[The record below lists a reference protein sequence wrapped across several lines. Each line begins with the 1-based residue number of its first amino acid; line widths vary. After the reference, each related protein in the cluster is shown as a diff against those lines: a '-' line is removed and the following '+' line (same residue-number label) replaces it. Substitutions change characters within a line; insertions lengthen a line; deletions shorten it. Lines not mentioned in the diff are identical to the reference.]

1 MAILL
6 LTRPAAASARTR
18 AEVQRLR
25 PGQRVVV
32 SPVIEIVPVDPGPLP
47 VPGELI
53 LTSENGAEAARR
65 LGLPQGLRA
74 WCVGAQTAEAARM
87 AGFDAVSAEGDAEAL
102 LRLVLA
108 GEDRGP
114 LLHLRGEHARGD
126 IAPRLRAAG
135 RYARDAVA
143 YRQDEWTLNVEAQT
157 VLAGR
162 EAVVLPLYSP
172 RSAAI
177 LAGQGPFAAPLRV
190 IAISRPTLKAAVT
203 LGAAEAR
210 IIGNPD
216 GREMLSAIAESLS
229 D

>member
-25 PGQRVVV
+25 LGQRVVV
-32 SPVIEIVPVDPGPLP
+32 SPVIEIVPVAFASGT
-47 VPGELI
+47 VPAGLI
-53 LTSENGAEAARR
+53 LTSENGAEAAGR
-65 LGLPQGLRA
+65 LGLPKGLRA

-102 LRLVLA
+102 LRLILA

-135 RYARDAVA
+135 RDARDAVA
-143 YRQDEWTLNVEAQT
+143 YRQDERTLNAEAQA

-177 LAGQGPFAAPLRV
+177 LAAQGPFVAPLRV
-190 IAISRPTLKAAVT
+190 IAISRPTLKAAGT